1 MPWRFLL
8 SRLYLRG
15 STFVDSE
22 LCTLHGSHHFTVVFQ
37 SACPVFAPLCPFHPF
52 FLAYLGL
59 HKFKWTSLALQAQSR
74 VDKVWFHPL
83 PPPRVCVC
91 VCADAGLRT
100 VCTSCGCYLVAGSC
114 WASPVHQ
121 STSRQWVGVREQ
133 PCPLHIFAPP
143 SVSTHP
149 SPSVFFSSIF
159 FFSPLSSLYF
169 IRSPCSQ
176 RWT

>member
-1 MPWRFLL
+1 MHTTWQPSLYCRL
-8 SRLYLRG
+8 SIC
-15 STFVDSE
+15 VPC
-22 LCTLHGSHHFTVVFQ
+22 LCS
-37 SACPVFAPLCPFHPF
+37 
-52 FLAYLGL
+52 
-59 HKFKWTSLALQAQSR
+59 
-74 VDKVWFHPL
+74 PL
-83 PPPRVCVC
+83 PVSSFFPRLFRPTQIQMNFISIAGTVPCWQSVVSSSAPPRVCVC

-159 FFSPLSSLYF
+159 FFFSPLSSLYF